1 MIGEQ
6 EEVCMNKKN
15 VLTMALILV
24 VTVIMV
30 LSTAAFAQE
39 GTERRPMRERWE
51 ELTIKAVIEA
61 VDPEKREVLLRGP
74 EGNLMTVTAGENVK
88 RFNEIEVG
96 DMVTAQFWTYL
107 KAEFREPTEA
117 EKAEPLVVLAGW
129 GKAPKGKPP
138 GAVVGETIKAVV
150 SIEIINRPDMFV
162 TVRGPRGNYVS
173 IPVEDNNLITQLNV
187 GEVGI
192 LTYTEAVVLTLEKIE

>member
-1 MIGEQ
+1 
-6 EEVCMNKKN
+6 MNKKN
-15 VLTMALILV
+15 VLTMALILM

-117 EKAEPLVVLAGW
+117 EKTEPLVVLAGW

-138 GAVVGETIKAVV
+138 GAVVGRTIKAVV

-173 IPVEDNNLITQLNV
+173 IPVEDNDLITQLNV

>member
-1 MIGEQ
+1 
-6 EEVCMNKKN
+6 MNKKN
-15 VLTMALILV
+15 VLTMALILM

-138 GAVVGETIKAVV
+138 GAVVGRTIKAVV

-173 IPVEDNNLITQLNV
+173 IPVEDNDLITQLNV

-192 LTYTEAVVLTLEKIE
+192 LTYTEAVVLTLEKIEQ

>member
-1 MIGEQ
+1 
-6 EEVCMNKKN
+6 MNKKN
-15 VLTMALILV
+15 VLTMALILM

-30 LSTAAFAQE
+30 LSAAAFAQE

-162 TVRGPRGNYVS
+162 TVRSPRGHYVS
-173 IPVEDNNLITQLNV
+173 IPVEDNDLITQLNV
-187 GEVGI
+187 GEVVV

>member
-1 MIGEQ
+1 
-6 EEVCMNKKN
+6 MNKKN
-15 VLTMALILV
+15 VFTMALMLM
-24 VTVIMV
+24 VTVMMV
-30 LSTAAFAQE
+30 LSAAAFAQE

-117 EKAEPLVVLAGW
+117 EKAEPLVVLAEW

-138 GAVVGETIKAVV
+138 GAVVGETIQAVV

-173 IPVEDNNLITQLNV
+173 IPVEDKDLITQLNV
-187 GEVGI
+187 GEVGV
-192 LTYTEAVVLTLEKIE
+192 LTYSEAVALTLKKIE

>member
-1 MIGEQ
+1 
-6 EEVCMNKKN
+6 MNKKN
-15 VLTMALILV
+15 VLTMALILM

-30 LSTAAFAQE
+30 LSAAAFAQE

-51 ELTIKAVIEA
+51 ELTIEAVIEA

-138 GAVVGETIKAVV
+138 GAVVGRTIKAVV

-173 IPVEDNNLITQLNV
+173 IPVEDNDLITQLNV
-187 GEVGI
+187 GEVGV

>member
-1 MIGEQ
+1 
-6 EEVCMNKKN
+6 MNKKN
-15 VLTMALILV
+15 VLTMALILM

-138 GAVVGETIKAVV
+138 GAVVGRTIKAVV

-173 IPVEDNNLITQLNV
+173 IPVEDNDLITQLNV
-187 GEVGI
+187 GEVVV